1 MIQYVGFLLL
11 ILLLI
16 WLLLICK
23 PDYNSCYDCMEQHG
37 NAAFGMCCGQ
47 SGGKKIRN
55 ICQRYASIV
64 RILQWM
70 TRGKISLMRNRLQ
83 IRMVLKNE

>member
-1 MIQYVGFLLL
+1 MIQHVGFLLL

-37 NAAFGMCCGQ
+37 NATFGMCCGQ
-47 SGGKKIRN
+47 SGGTKN
-55 ICQRYASIV
+55 TEYLSEICINCPYFTMDDT
-64 RILQWM
+64 W
-70 TRGKISLMRNRLQ
+70 KNKFNEKQ
-83 IRMVLKNE
+83 ITNKDGA

>member
-47 SGGKKIRN
+47 SCGTKN
-55 ICQRYASIV
+55 TEYLSEICIDCPYFT
-64 RILQWM
+64 M
-70 TRGKISLMRNRLQ
+70 GGKISLMRNRLQ